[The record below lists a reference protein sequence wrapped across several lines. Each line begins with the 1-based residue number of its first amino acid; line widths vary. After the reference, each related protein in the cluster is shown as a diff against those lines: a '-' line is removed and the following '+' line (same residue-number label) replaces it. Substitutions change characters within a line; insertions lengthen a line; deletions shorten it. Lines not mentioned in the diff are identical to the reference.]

1 VNHPY
6 KPPQEGRLQRR
17 ASDHGTYLSSF
28 RQVIQRHGLTMGLLA
43 VLGLLLPAS
52 WGGLD
57 STLTPLFENPLRY
70 LLAATGLSIF
80 FHMYQ
85 RRKNPLVGSRHT
97 LWLGYL
103 LFISIVEE
111 LAFRLFLPN
120 ELSQVLPFIVAVIV
134 SNALFAVIHFV
145 TLRWHWWNCLFA
157 FAGGLGF
164 SHMLH
169 QTGDLTLVIF
179 AHWFFTFMNTPVPPA
194 PRLTKQSA
202 NESPW

>member
-1 VNHPY
+1 
-6 KPPQEGRLQRR
+6 
-17 ASDHGTYLSSF
+17 
-28 RQVIQRHGLTMGLLA
+28 
-43 VLGLLLPAS
+43 
-52 WGGLD
+52 
-57 STLTPLFENPLRY
+57 
-70 LLAATGLSIF
+70 
-80 FHMYQ
+80 
-85 RRKNPLVGSRHT
+85 
-97 LWLGYL
+97 
-103 LFISIVEE
+103 
-111 LAFRLFLPN
+111 LPN
-120 ELSQVLPFIVAVIV
+120 ELSKVLPFIVAVIV

-194 PRLTKQSA
+194 PRLTKQPA